1 MCVSTLRRPFIAFS
15 LPAQKA
21 AREFL
26 QARKMAPTRA
36 HPMNPQSGGMAQM
49 AMGGTAAAI
58 DKAMDT
64 MSGRQF
70 VELKH
75 QHPEGMM

>member
-1 MCVSTLRRPFIAFS
+1 
-15 LPAQKA
+15 
-21 AREFL
+21 
-26 QARKMAPTRA
+26 
-36 HPMNPQSGGMAQM
+36 MNPQSGGMAQM

-75 QHPEGMM
+75 QHPEGIM